1 MTTDSMELIRQ
12 LQASMN
18 EELHSDLVPFLEDGA
33 LGKQLRHPLV
43 YLVPMWDNGRA
54 NAYYAQKVRDS
65 KLALEEK
72 RYSSF
77 IYLHERPYR
86 LDAFIQVA
94 DQLTDSEY
102 WKLLGS
108 IWTDTE
114 NQWQNLDK
122 WSELLNSDR
131 PSKNYLMNE
140 EEDQFLR
147 SLPDNVVV
155 YRGCQKGQNENGLSW
170 TLKPEK
176 AKFFANRLGKR
187 GIVLQRTISR
197 EQIVAVFLGRNEWEV
212 VWKPS

>member
-1 MTTDSMELIRQ
+1 MTTDSMELMRQ

-18 EELHSDLVPFLEDGA
+18 EELHSDLVPYLEDGA

-54 NAYYAQKVRDS
+54 NAYYQQKVKDS
-65 KLALEEK
+65 QEALAQGK
-72 RYSSF
+72 YQKF
-77 IYLHERPYR
+77 VYLHERPYR
-86 LDAFIQVA
+86 LDAFIEVA
-94 DQLTDSEY
+94 DRLTDTEY

-122 WSELLNSDR
+122 WSELLDSDR
-131 PSKNYLMNE
+131 PSKNYLMDE

-147 SLPDNVVV
+147 SLPDTVTI
-155 YRGCQKGQNENGLSW
+155 YRGCQKELNQKGLSW
-170 TLKPEK
+170 TLKRDK

-197 EQIVAVFLGRNEWEV
+197 EQIVALFMGRNEWEV
-212 VWKPS
+212 VWKQS

>member
-1 MTTDSMELIRQ
+1 MSNELVIQ
-12 LQASMN
+12 LLRSMN
-18 EELHSDLVPFLEDGA
+18 EPLNPELVPYLEDGA

-65 KLALEEK
+65 NSALQEK

-77 IYLHERPYR
+77 VYLHERPYR
-86 LDAFIQVA
+86 LDAFIQIA
-94 DQLTDSEY
+94 DQLTDTEY

-122 WSELLNSDR
+122 WDELLNSDR
-131 PSKNYLMNE
+131 PQRQYLMTQ
-140 EEDQFLR
+140 EEDEFLR
-147 SLPDNVVV
+147 SLPDNVVI
-155 YRGCQKGQNENGLSW
+155 YRGCQKGLNQKGLSW
-170 TLKPEK
+170 TLKRDK